1 MSAKPT
7 SRCPGCGLKLPRHDG
22 PTHPYMGAS
31 SACWARYGQL
41 LAREYGPLGMPAVH
55 RLTVDAYAVQH
66 PGVPERRTIQSVAAH
81 LIALHLVL
89 DRGEPPTRVTDLLGR
104 LLPRL
109 PELRWLTPP
118 EPNGTRT
125 VVDVLTADRD
135 GHADAVTAWA
145 GDIWRAWTPHH
156 PVVVSWLDAATV
168 SSRHA

>member
-1 MSAKPT
+1 
-7 SRCPGCGLKLPRHDG
+7 
-22 PTHPYMGAS
+22 MGAS

-66 PGVPERRTIQSVAAH
+66 PGVPERRTIQSVAVH

-89 DRGEPPTRVTDLLGR
+89 DRGEPPQRVTDQLGWLLA
-104 LLPRL
+104 RL

-118 EPNGTRT
+118 EPNGTCT

-135 GHADAVTAWA
+135 GHANAVTAWA
-145 GDIWRAWTPHH
+145 SDIWRAWTPHH

-168 SSRHA
+168 SSRHV